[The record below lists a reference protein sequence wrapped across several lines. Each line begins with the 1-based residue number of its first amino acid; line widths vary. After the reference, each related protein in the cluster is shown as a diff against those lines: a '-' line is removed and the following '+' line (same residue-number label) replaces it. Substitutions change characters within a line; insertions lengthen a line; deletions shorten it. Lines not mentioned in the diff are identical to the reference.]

1 MIKRFFLTILLLFVF
16 ISQAAFAQSQIGISG
31 AINDSFEKDFRN
43 TPFPRDRNANII
55 TEKELLDNLP
65 KETSAETV
73 YVSSFDITGNR
84 VINKKELLLALG
96 DYIERN
102 LTLQQLNDAANVITK
117 YYVIF
122 FIIFYSFYYFGT
134 TKRNSNFK
142 SKTL

>member
-1 MIKRFFLTILLLFVF
+1 MIKRFFLPILLLFVF

-84 VINKKELLLALG
+84 VINKKELLLAQADSFSCHVHDVFLR
-96 DYIERN
+96 RN
-102 LTLQQLNDAANVITK
+102 D
-117 YYVIF
+117 
-122 FIIFYSFYYFGT
+122 SYFPLDVG
-134 TKRNSNFK
+134 S
-142 SKTL
+142 SPL